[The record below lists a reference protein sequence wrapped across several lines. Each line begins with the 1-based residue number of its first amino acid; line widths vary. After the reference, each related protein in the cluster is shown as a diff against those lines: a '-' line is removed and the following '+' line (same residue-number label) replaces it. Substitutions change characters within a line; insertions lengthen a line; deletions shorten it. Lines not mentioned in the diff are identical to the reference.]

1 MVAETFIYEQL
12 GLLEALFFI
21 IMLTFMASIVFIMWL
36 YHKKEN
42 KDIKKA
48 D

>member
-12 GLLEALFFI
+12 GFLEVSFFI
-21 IMLTFMASIVFIMWL
+21 IMLTFMASIIFIMWL
-36 YHKKEN
+36 YNKKEN

>member
-1 MVAETFIYEQL
+1 MVVETFIANQL
-12 GLLEALFFI
+12 GFLEASFLI
-21 IMLTFMASIVFIMWL
+21 IMLIFMASIVFIMWL

-42 KDIKKA
+42 KDVKKA

>member
-1 MVAETFIYEQL
+1 MVIETFIANQL
-12 GLLEALFFI
+12 GFLEASFFI

-48 D
+48 

>member
-1 MVAETFIYEQL
+1 MVTETFITNQL
-12 GLLEALFFI
+12 GFLEALFFI

-36 YHKKEN
+36 YNKKEN

>member
-1 MVAETFIYEQL
+1 MVVETFIYEQL
-12 GLLEALFFI
+12 GFLESLFFI

>member
-12 GLLEALFFI
+12 GFLEALFFI

>member
-1 MVAETFIYEQL
+1 MVTETFIVNQL

-21 IMLTFMASIVFIMWL
+21 IMLTFVVSIIFIIWL
-36 YHKKEN
+36 YNKKEN